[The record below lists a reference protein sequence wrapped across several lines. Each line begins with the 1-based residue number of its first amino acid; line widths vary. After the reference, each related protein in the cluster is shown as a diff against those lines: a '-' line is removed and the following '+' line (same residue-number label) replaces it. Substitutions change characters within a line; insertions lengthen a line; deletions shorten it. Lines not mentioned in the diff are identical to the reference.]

1 MTVIAFRPRP
11 RPDSPRLGQFD
22 DASFTGTFRT
32 PLGRLSAVEGHLRVQ
47 RLVLVPSG
55 VFVTGVFVAELREAD
70 GTFIGIDSRRAT
82 VPADLVRRDDGLQ
95 PVVRATRLTLM
106 GLELRIASFPVDPRL
121 PLGGTGA
128 DPTRIERG
136 SRRGRHLRPTP

>member
-11 RPDSPRLGQFD
+11 RAGDPRLDQFD
-22 DASFTGTFRT
+22 DAPFTGTFRT

-82 VPADLVRRDDGLQ
+82 VPADLVRREDGLQ
-95 PVVRATRLTLM
+95 PVVRATRLSLM
-106 GLELRIASFPVDPRL
+106 GLELQITPFPVDPRL
-121 PLGGTGA
+121 TLTDARTAPSRIGA
-128 DPTRIERG
+128 PPTRRG
-136 SRRGRHLRPTP
+136 HLRPAP

>member
-11 RPDSPRLGQFD
+11 RAGGPRLDQFE
-22 DASFTGTFRT
+22 DAPFTGTFRT
-32 PLGRLSAVEGHLRVQ
+32 PLGRLSTVEGRLRVQ

-82 VPADLVRRDDGLQ
+82 VPADLVRRDDGLR
-95 PVVRATRLTLM
+95 PVVRATRLSLM
-106 GLELRIASFPVDPRL
+106 GLELQIAPFPVDPRL
-121 PLGGTGA
+121 TLTDDRTAPA
-128 DPTRIERG
+128 RG
-136 SRRGRHLRPTP
+136 EGPSPRRGHLRPAP

>member
-11 RPDSPRLGQFD
+11 RPGSPRPVQFE
-22 DASFTGTFRT
+22 DAPFTGTFRT
-32 PLGRLSAVEGHLRVQ
+32 PLGRHSAVEGHLRVQ

-82 VPADLVRRDDGLQ
+82 VPADLVRRGAGLQ
-95 PVVRATRLTLM
+95 PVVRATRLSLM
-106 GLELRIASFPVDPRL
+106 GLEVQVSPFPVDPRL
-121 PLGGTGA
+121 ALAEAGSDPSGA
-128 DPTRIERG
+128 GDP
-136 SRRGRHLRPTP
+136 SPRRGQLRPRP